1 MEHDVRRVDTA
12 MARTVGEDL
21 VILNPQTGEYYGLND
36 VGSLI
41 WDRLENECTRDELVA
56 AVVADYDVEPGEAS
70 TDVDELV
77 EQLRAAELISP

>member
-21 VILNPQTGEYYGLND
+21 VILNPQTGEYYGLNV

-41 WDRLENECTRDELVA
+41 WERHDTDCPRDELVA
-56 AVVADYDVEPGEAS
+56 AVVADYDVEPREAS
-70 TDVDELV
+70 TDVDELI
-77 EQLRAAELISP
+77 EQLHAAELISP